1 MTDEHHCVRDGEG
14 SGKSG
19 FCEHPDLIQLP
30 LRTMNGPLA
39 WVLLE
44 YPRANTVKPSW
55 SSPLSSLC

>member
-30 LRTMNGPLA
+30 LRTTNGPLA

-44 YPRANTVKPSW
+44 YPRANTVKPS
-55 SSPLSSLC
+55 